1 MSARPAVILI
11 EGLHLTASDRR
22 SILECIEFLR
32 GEDNHAMWLGRK
44 GSPKRYCL
52 APVEDQPNRYR
63 VLIETSY
70 RADHG
75 AKRKRQGVYLVDVR
89 GVEPLPLADWSIAQG
104 ELFDSTEATT

>member
-1 MSARPAVILI
+1 MSARPSVRLI
-11 EGLHLTASDRR
+11 EGLHLTVADKR
-22 SILECIEFLR
+22 SILECVEFLR
-32 GEDNHAMWLGRK
+32 GEVNHAMWLGRK

-75 AKRKRQGVYLVDVR
+75 TKRKRQGVYLVEVR
-89 GVEPLPLADWSIAQG
+89 GVEPLPRAEWSIAQG
-104 ELFDSTEATT
+104 ELFDGIEAAT